1 MALPV
6 AISGISTAVAPVG
19 PFKSSGGAY
28 YFFGRDGTTATTLQS
43 YKALNAAAVIAP
55 GGAGNQNLGDIT
67 GQSSIGQTWTH
78 DGSTVTSVRVHIW
91 KVGAPTDTVNAEIY
105 ATSAGLPVGTALF
118 TSTNTVSGASLGTV
132 SGGQPVSVF
141 SFSGVTTLAASTM
154 YALVINRS
162 SAVDASNYYR
172 WGGDAADTYAGGTT
186 LRKGTSIPNWSVSS
200 GTDRDVTIISASSDT
215 APETAWSSIAT
226 KTGFTTAILNLAAYQ
241 VGNVIHMLVQDGT
254 GPATL
259 VATKYLSFNMS
270 TDTFLATTET
280 VSAASILTGTAASG
294 WGCSLVVRSNGNV
307 VCFYNG
313 VQTKVS
319 TNWSRVYYRVRT
331 GVATFAAAEA
341 MVDAGLGVNNTAPI
355 AVLGSSDRTHLLF
368 FNGTN
373 TLQRHLTSAN
383 VLGTVASTGATAAA
397 LDVCTFGATS
407 HIGFTPA
414 QTFRWTSAD
423 NPTVTAA
430 SVTFG
435 TPTRTVNDG
444 ADVHA
449 LYQNSADSDLYVKKS
464 TDSGATFGT
473 GTNVFTATVTAADA
487 NVSKNQT
494 AYQRGSSIV
503 FPYIVNDN
511 ATLKYN
517 EAVIRSTAVAATA
530 PPVFQSPRKVFAF
543 SGRAR

>member
-162 SAVDASNYYR
+162 GAVDASNYYR

-294 WGCSLVVRSNGNV
+294 WAAH
-307 VCFYNG
+307 
-313 VQTKVS
+313 
-319 TNWSRVYYRVRT
+319 WSCGPT
-331 GVATFAAAEA
+331 ATW
-341 MVDAGLGVNNTAPI
+341 
-355 AVLGSSDRTHLLF
+355 S
-368 FNGTN
+368 
-373 TLQRHLTSAN
+373 
-383 VLGTVASTGATAAA
+383 ASTT
-397 LDVCTFGATS
+397 VCRPRSRQTGPVSIT
-407 HIGFTPA
+407 GYA
-414 QTFRWTSAD
+414 Q
-423 NPTVTAA
+423 V
-430 SVTFG
+430 
-435 TPTRTVNDG
+435 
-444 ADVHA
+444 
-449 LYQNSADSDLYVKKS
+449 
-464 TDSGATFGT
+464 
-473 GTNVFTATVTAADA
+473 
-487 NVSKNQT
+487 
-494 AYQRGSSIV
+494 
-503 FPYIVNDN
+503 
-511 ATLKYN
+511 
-517 EAVIRSTAVAATA
+517 
-530 PPVFQSPRKVFAF
+530 
-543 SGRAR
+543 